1 MIGKIALK
9 GKGFRGL
16 AAYLLRAGRGHIVA
30 GPMAGPMAGRTP
42 RELACEFG
50 ALHRLNPK
58 LTKAVAHLMLSPAP
72 GDPPLTEAQ
81 WHAIA
86 ERYIQGMGFSN
97 APWLAVV
104 HQDTDHQ
111 HMHLIA
117 CRIGFDGKTVSDA
130 NDFRKSEAIVRKLEA
145 EFGLQTIAAPEGFK
159 PKPGTKEKK
168 QTTNQGA
175 PTMIDISATPPNPFD
190 PADPQHAT
198 WPEPFEPGRDLAEL
212 AIVATT
218 PSIVM
223 PGASPAEQLT
233 DVQRRNLRR
242 AMVEDD
248 YAQRMQTVLGDDL
261 TRVYKHAHGATL
273 YFKQSGRIADQ
284 GDRLTVMGGMDEKLA
299 AQRVVTLACEKQW
312 ATITFTDS
320 ASFVERAMREALKQH
335 LTVVASSRAQMDILA
350 KVMAERQGGMGTAAG
365 PALLPP
371 GAVAGDEDILAPL
384 HELDDLPLPP
394 PWSRPTQ
401 APKPTQPVAAPPA
414 APVVPIQIKEPPKV
428 PPVGVMPRFLNLRER
443 LQDRRQQQSPKTS
456 GPSPAQAP
464 KGPGPSRP

>member
-1 MIGKIALK
+1 MIGKIAPK

-30 GPMAGPMAGRTP
+30 GPMAGRTP
-42 RELACEFG
+42 RELAREFG
-50 ALHRLNPK
+50 ALRRLNPK

-72 GDPPLTEAQ
+72 GDPPLTNAQ
-81 WHAIA
+81 WQAIA
-86 ERYIQGMGFSN
+86 ERYIQGMGFGN

-111 HMHLIA
+111 HMHLMA
-117 CRIGFDGKTVSDA
+117 CRVGFDGKTISDA

-145 EFGLQTIAAPEGFK
+145 EFGLQATPAPEGFK
-159 PKPGTKEKK
+159 PKPGTQAKK

-175 PTMIDISATPPNPFD
+175 PAMTESKNPFD
-190 PADPQHAT
+190 PSDPQHAT

-233 DVQRRNLRR
+233 DTQRRNLRR
-242 AMVEDD
+242 SIVEND

-273 YFKQSGRIADQ
+273 YFKQPGRIADQ

-299 AQRVVTLACEKQW
+299 AQRVVALACEKRWQ
-312 ATITFTDS
+312 TISFTGS

-335 LTVVASSRAQMDILA
+335 LTVVASTDAQMDILA
-350 KVMAERQGGMGTAAG
+350 RIMAERRGGMGNAAG
-365 PALLPP
+365 PAPLPP

-394 PWSRPTQ
+394 PWSRPTKAQ
-401 APKPTQPVAAPPA
+401 APTQPVAAPPA
-414 APVVPIQIKEPPKV
+414 APAMPMAPKELPKE

-443 LQDRRQQQSPKTS
+443 LQDRRQQHSPKTS

-464 KGPGPSRP
+464 KGPSPSRP